1 MMRLGQSALP
11 TDVYLSSVSS
21 LYEHRKT
28 LVIGMLSHVVTFL
41 LVYLKTSD
49 PLYLACSGVIF
60 VLWALRNLDMA
71 RFDRQ
76 DFSNADRAMVR
87 KWENR
92 YIVGGVSVT
101 LTCGIACGYAIA
113 ISQDSFSELATIS
126 VTLASMISL
135 VGRNYGSER
144 AVLLLSSSACLPI
157 VIGLIT
163 LQDVFMLALAV
174 LILPFIL
181 STWMMANN
189 VRAFLYENVMAAR
202 EIAKI
207 AGQFDTALNNM
218 THGLFML
225 DADGRVVVA
234 NERACELLALG
245 DRTELKGW
253 LLDDVIRR
261 GARRM
266 RLDPDK
272 TKAISRQLDLLLKGK
287 RPQVLIPVSEELH
300 LEFSASRRDNG
311 DTVLIFEDVTAR
323 VQAEKQILHMVRFDK
338 LTELPSRDYFGELVQ
353 ATVSADDT
361 AERLVGLMVLDVTE
375 FKHVNDMRGH
385 IVGDRLLQAI
395 AGRLRVLA
403 GDDAIVARLMGDEFV
418 VFIPDGS
425 DAIALEERM
434 RGLHADLRDTYE
446 AGGFTF
452 SMTMSAGFVIA
463 SSLDLKLEDLQIK
476 ADLALSETKLRNRGG
491 CTAFEAEMDARYV
504 DRQKLKADLREAIN
518 ARSLTLSYQPMF
530 APNGGRVECCEA
542 LARWT
547 HPERGPVP
555 PNVFIQLAEELG
567 LVTEITRFVLDQACR
582 DCMNWPGD
590 VSVSVNLSVLDLRSS
605 EIVVMVTDA
614 LRVTGLDAA
623 RLHLEVTES
632 CLMDEPL
639 KVQAILREL
648 RGLGITIAIDDFG
661 TGYSSLSYLD
671 ALPVDIIKID
681 RSFVR
686 NIRED
691 SRRFKLLRG
700 TANLARALGL
710 RIVVEGV
717 ETADQLQLINEHNCA
732 DLIQGFVFAAPM
744 PASAIATLCK
754 NGVPK
759 RGTKPTSKRIA

>member
-1 MMRLGQSALP
+1 
-11 TDVYLSSVSS
+11 VSS

>member
-157 VIGLIT
+157 VIGLLT

-202 EIAKI
+202 EIATI

-338 LTELPSRDYFGELVQ
+338 LTQLPSRDYFGELVQ

-385 IVGDRLLQAI
+385 IVGDRLLHAI

-418 VFIPDGS
+418 VFIPGGS

-452 SMTMSAGFVIA
+452 SMTMSAGIVIA

-518 ARSLTLSYQPMF
+518 AGSLTLSYQPMF

-759 RGTKPTSKRIA
+759 RGTKTTSKRIA

>member
-49 PLYLACSGVIF
+49 PLYLACSAVIF

-113 ISQDSFSELATIS
+113 VSQDSFSELATIS

-202 EIAKI
+202 EIATI

-225 DADGRVVVA
+225 DGDGRVVVA

-245 DRTELKGW
+245 DRTELKSW

-266 RLDPDK
+266 RLDQDK
-272 TKAISRQLDLLLKGK
+272 TKIILRQLDLLLKGR

-385 IVGDRLLQAI
+385 IVGDKLLQAI
-395 AGRLRVLA
+395 AGRLRALA
-403 GDDAIVARLMGDEFV
+403 GGDAIVARLMGDEFV
-418 VFIPDGS
+418 VFIPDGGE
-425 DAIALEERM
+425 AFALEERM
-434 RGLHADLRDTYE
+434 RGLHADLRGTYE

-463 SSLDLKLEDLQIK
+463 SSADLKLEDLQIK

-491 CTAFEAEMDARYV
+491 CTAFEVEMDARYV

-530 APNGGRVECCEA
+530 APSGGRVECCEA

-582 DCMNWPGD
+582 DCMDWPGD

-605 EIVVMVTDA
+605 EVVVMVTDA

>member
-202 EIAKI
+202 EIATI

-403 GDDAIVARLMGDEFV
+403 GDGAIVARLMGDEFV

-759 RGTKPTSKRIA
+759 RGAKPTSKRIA

>member
-202 EIAKI
+202 EIATI

-272 TKAISRQLDLLLKGK
+272 TKAISRQLDLL
-287 RPQVLIPVSEELH
+287 
-300 LEFSASRRDNG
+300 
-311 DTVLIFEDVTAR
+311 
-323 VQAEKQILHMVRFDK
+323 QIGR
-338 LTELPSRDYFGELVQ
+338 
-353 ATVSADDT
+353 A
-361 AERLVGLMVLDVTE
+361 
-375 FKHVNDMRGH
+375 HV
-385 IVGDRLLQAI
+385 
-395 AGRLRVLA
+395 
-403 GDDAIVARLMGDEFV
+403 
-418 VFIPDGS
+418 
-425 DAIALEERM
+425 
-434 RGLHADLRDTYE
+434 
-446 AGGFTF
+446 
-452 SMTMSAGFVIA
+452 
-463 SSLDLKLEDLQIK
+463 
-476 ADLALSETKLRNRGG
+476 
-491 CTAFEAEMDARYV
+491 
-504 DRQKLKADLREAIN
+504 
-518 ARSLTLSYQPMF
+518 
-530 APNGGRVECCEA
+530 
-542 LARWT
+542 
-547 HPERGPVP
+547 
-555 PNVFIQLAEELG
+555 
-567 LVTEITRFVLDQACR
+567 
-582 DCMNWPGD
+582 
-590 VSVSVNLSVLDLRSS
+590 
-605 EIVVMVTDA
+605 
-614 LRVTGLDAA
+614 
-623 RLHLEVTES
+623 
-632 CLMDEPL
+632 
-639 KVQAILREL
+639 
-648 RGLGITIAIDDFG
+648 
-661 TGYSSLSYLD
+661 
-671 ALPVDIIKID
+671 
-681 RSFVR
+681 
-686 NIRED
+686 
-691 SRRFKLLRG
+691 
-700 TANLARALGL
+700 
-710 RIVVEGV
+710 
-717 ETADQLQLINEHNCA
+717 
-732 DLIQGFVFAAPM
+732 
-744 PASAIATLCK
+744 
-754 NGVPK
+754 
-759 RGTKPTSKRIA
+759 

>member
-202 EIAKI
+202 EIATI

-338 LTELPSRDYFGELVQ
+338 LTQLPSRDYFGELVQ

-385 IVGDRLLQAI
+385 IVGDRLLHAI

-452 SMTMSAGFVIA
+452 SMTMSAGIVIA

-605 EIVVMVTDA
+605 EIVLMVTDA

-744 PASAIATLCK
+744 PASAISTLCK

-759 RGTKPTSKRIA
+759 RGTKTTSKRIA

>member
-1 MMRLGQSALP
+1 
-11 TDVYLSSVSS
+11 VSS

-41 LVYLKTSD
+41 LVYFKTSD
-49 PLYLACSGVIF
+49 PLYLICSGAIF

-113 ISQDSFSELATIS
+113 VSQDSFSELATIS

-157 VIGLIT
+157 VVGLIT

-189 VRAFLYENVMAAR
+189 VRAFLYENVLAAR
-202 EIAKI
+202 EIATI

-245 DRTELKGW
+245 DRTELKDW

-266 RLDPDK
+266 RLDADQ
-272 TKAISRQLDLLLKGK
+272 TRAISRQLDLLLKGK
-287 RPQVLIPVSEELH
+287 RPQVLVPVSEELH

-338 LTELPSRDYFGELVQ
+338 LTELPSRDYFGELAL
-353 ATVSADDT
+353 ATVSADDS
-361 AERLVGLMVLDVTE
+361 EDRPVGLMLLDVTE

-385 IVGDRLLQAI
+385 IVGDKLLQAI
-395 AGRLRVLA
+395 AARLKTLA
-403 GDDAIVARLMGDEFV
+403 GDDAIAARLMGDEFV
-418 VFIPDGS
+418 VFFPNRAALAD
-425 DAIALEERM
+425 LEERM
-434 RGLHADLRDTYE
+434 RGLHANLRGIYE
-446 AGGFTF
+446 ASGFTF
-452 SMTMSAGFVIA
+452 NMTMSAGFVIA
-463 SSLDLKLEDLQIK
+463 TSADVRMEDLQIK

-504 DRQKLKADLREAIN
+504 DRQRLKEDLREAIN

-582 DCMNWPGD
+582 DCMNWPND

-605 EIVVMVTDA
+605 DIVTTVTDA
-614 LRVTGLDAA
+614 LQATGLDAS

-632 CLMDEPL
+632 CLMDEPQ
-639 KVQAILREL
+639 KSQAILREL
-648 RGLGITIAIDDFG
+648 RSLGITIAIDDFG

-759 RGTKPTSKRIA
+759 RGAKASSKRIA